1 MNSAVRLKPFISFL
15 LLCLMSCKALLSAS
29 GGVSLSFHHDF
40 SFHLDAGVAEVGESE
55 TDAKTDANTDA
66 NTDAKLPTALVEVGE
81 HTHDDH
87 HHHHELKLTAEMD
100 PTVRGNTFD
109 RVEAPVLVMVM
120 DLFDS
125 NFIRPVSQMTG
136 GSAIRPPPERV
147 PKHLSL
153 LRTQVLRL

>member
-1 MNSAVRLKPFISFL
+1 
-15 LLCLMSCKALLSAS
+15 MSCKALLSAS
-29 GGVSLSFHHDF
+29 GGVFLSFHHDF

-55 TDAKTDANTDA
+55 TDA

-81 HTHDDH
+81 HTHDHH

-125 NFIRPVSQMTG
+125 NFIRPVRQMTG
-136 GSAIRPPPERV
+136 GSAIRPPPEAK